1 MWKGRFS
8 EKTSDIVLKFTQ
20 SLDLDWCMAVYDIAG
35 SIAHA
40 EMLASIGILTEEEKQ
55 LVVNGLLE
63 VRNEI
68 MNGTMIPS
76 VEFEDVHMNIENR
89 LTELVGPAGA
99 KLHSGRSRNDQIATT
114 FRLFLRDKLVNVGY
128 MLEEL
133 MKTFME
139 RAETHNGLIIPGFTH
154 LQQAQPINMGHYW
167 MSHFNSLL
175 RDSKALIHTLETND
189 ESPLGSG
196 ALAGSTLPLDRE
208 MTAELLNFSE
218 VSSNSLDSVSNRDHI
233 LDYHYFASRFMLHC
247 SKLCEDLVIYS
258 SQEFGWVILPD
269 AFCTG
274 SSMMPQKKNP
284 DILELVRGKSG
295 QVTGSL
301 FDLMMLIKG
310 LPSTYNRDMQEDKR
324 GFLSSVMTVEA
335 VMEVMNALISEVEVN
350 SDMVFQGS
358 KSGFCLATDVAEYLV
373 MKGIPF
379 RDAHWKVGR
388 LVKWCLDNNVDL
400 AELSMKDWK
409 EQIPEAEE
417 DLLKLMTLEAS
428 VKRRNTTGGTSPESV
443 RRQLQEGKKKLA
455 IFMEKLQSYETDLFH
470 GE

>member
-139 RAETHNGLIIPGFTH
+139 RAETHNGLIVPGYTH

-167 MSHFNSLL
+167 MSRFFPFFRDGQLL
-175 RDSKALIHTLETND
+175 VNALRSCNV
-189 ESPLGSG
+189 SPLGAG

-208 MTAELLNFSE
+208 LTANALGFDSITE
-218 VSSNSLDSVSNRDHI
+218 NSMDSVSSRDYL
-233 LDYHYFASRFMLHC
+233 LDYHYFASRFILHC
-247 SKLCEDLVIYS
+247 SRFSEHLVIYS
-258 SQEFGWVILPD
+258 SQEFGWLILPD
-269 AFCTG
+269 QFCTG

-284 DILELVRGKSG
+284 DVPELIRGKTG
-295 QVTGSL
+295 QVTGNFLDLL
-301 FDLMMLIKG
+301 FTLKG
-310 LPSTYNRDMQEDKR
+310 LPST
-324 GFLSSVMTVEA
+324 
-335 VMEVMNALISEVEVN
+335 
-350 SDMVFQGS
+350 
-358 KSGFCLATDVAEYLV
+358 
-373 MKGIPF
+373 
-379 RDAHWKVGR
+379 
-388 LVKWCLDNNVDL
+388 
-400 AELSMKDWK
+400 
-409 EQIPEAEE
+409 
-417 DLLKLMTLEAS
+417 
-428 VKRRNTTGGTSPESV
+428 
-443 RRQLQEGKKKLA
+443 
-455 IFMEKLQSYETDLFH
+455 
-470 GE
+470 